1 MGRKKLFLYL
11 EIQISD
17 YKNTSYT
24 MRKTVKSSPLLLY
37 LNLLWTQDTG
47 HPSVWGLLFMMI
59 SFLLTQFN
67 IRFTSSNGWKN
78 RSSIHL
84 TAEFLGFFWVFKSL
98 SENFSLTFCL
108 NKNITVVWGLVNL
121 FLSPTESLSYPLSWV
136 CLSLQGALS

>member
-1 MGRKKLFLYL
+1 MGRKKTVSLPWNPDFWL
-11 EIQISD
+11 QK
-17 YKNTSYT
+17 YKLHNAQNSKVLTI
-24 MRKTVKSSPLLLY
+24 VLY

-108 NKNITVVWGLVNL
+108 NKNIIVVWGLVNL